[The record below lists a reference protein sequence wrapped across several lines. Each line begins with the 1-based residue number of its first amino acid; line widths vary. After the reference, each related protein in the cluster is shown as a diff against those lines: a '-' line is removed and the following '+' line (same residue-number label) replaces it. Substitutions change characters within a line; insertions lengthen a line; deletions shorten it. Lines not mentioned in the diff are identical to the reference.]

1 MYTQAKKKQV
11 IKLRAS
17 GLSFEKITKELGISR
32 SIVSSICK
40 RQAKEMNINA
50 RNIAFY

>member
-1 MYTQAKKKQV
+1 MSTQVKKEQV
-11 IKLRAS
+11 INLRES
-17 GLSFEKITKELGISR
+17 GLSFGEIAKELGISH